1 MRGAAAVPANG
12 RAAPPAPVERAP
24 PIPSRPW
31 PRLWPGLVLVLVIG
45 VGGCG
50 DDPAGLGAPRTGDW
64 PVASPAEVGLAEQP
78 LLDLKRDITAG
89 AYGDVHSVLVVRSGR
104 LAYEEY
110 FGDGSPAALHRVY
123 SVTKSVAATLVGVA
137 WDRGFIQDL
146 DRPLLE
152 FFPEYASVAN
162 PEGKHAITLRHALR
176 MRTGLEWDEWATSY
190 NDPSNPTNGLYLSQ
204 DWMKFVLDLPLA
216 AEPGT
221 VFAYNSG
228 VSMLLSGV
236 IRNATGRR
244 AADFADDV
252 LFGHLGIEQL
262 HWLEGPDEIDNTGW
276 GLSLRSRD
284 MARIGQ
290 LYLQRGVWNGERILS
305 EAWIDA
311 STEGATRFAS
321 GWGYGFQWWLVPP
334 ARGDSAAAWIPSA
347 WGWGGQ
353 FIIVVPHLDAVIVTT
368 QGNYDR
374 LEGLDQERLVE
385 IVAEA
390 AAAAR

>member
-1 MRGAAAVPANG
+1 M
-12 RAAPPAPVERAP
+12 
-24 PIPSRPW
+24 
-31 PRLWPGLVLVLVIG
+31 
-45 VGGCG
+45 
-50 DDPAGLGAPRTGDW
+50 
-64 PVASPAEVGLAEQP
+64 ASPSEVGLAEQP
-78 LLDLKRDITAG
+78 LLELKRDVTAG

-110 FGDGSPAALHRVY
+110 FGEGSPAALHRVY

-137 WDRGFIQDL
+137 WDRGIIQDV

-162 PEGKHAITLRHALR
+162 PEGKQAITLRHALR
-176 MRTGLEWDEWATSY
+176 MRTGLEWDEWSTSY
-190 NDPSNPTNGLYLSQ
+190 TDPSNPTNGLYLSQ